1 MNKIIFSFFLFTVL
15 IFSQDV
21 DYKYG
26 PDKTLT
32 ENNLSI
38 YDQFYKQKNY
48 VDAYKSWKYLLIN
61 APART
66 KNIYIHGSKIVKHLI
81 DNENDTIRREL
92 LIDTLL
98 YMYDNRNIFFPG
110 KEGYVLGLKG
120 KDMYK

>member
-1 MNKIIFSFFLFTVL
+1 MNKIIFAFFLFTGL
-15 IFSQDV
+15 SFSQDI

-66 KNIYIHGSKIVKHLI
+66 KMVAPTK
-81 DNENDTIRREL
+81 DNDPRLRTQHCAS
-92 LIDTLL
+92 TA
-98 YMYDNRNIFFPG
+98 
-110 KEGYVLGLKG
+110 VHHV
-120 KDMYK
+120 